1 MRFLA
6 KFERRVEINASP
18 NKIYDILNDET
29 LEEKWNITVKKLST
43 IEPDKYSV
51 KTTVGDI
58 ISKVTERVEN
68 ERISMDIEGGPF
80 NKMGYVLT
88 PKGDST
94 EVMGWAE
101 FEDPNQ
107 ESILGMAGDML
118 LESLKKYVDYLES
131 GGNPTEYNKK
141 K

>member
-6 KFERRVEINASP
+6 KFERKVEINASP

-29 LEEKWNITVKKLST
+29 LEEKWNITVKKLTT

-58 ISKVTERVEN
+58 ISTVTERVEN

-80 NKMGYVLT
+80 SKMGYVLT

-118 LESLKKYVDYLES
+118 LESLKKYVDHLES
-131 GGNPTEYNKK
+131 GGSPAEYNKK

>member
-1 MRFLA
+1 MA
-6 KFERRVEINASP
+6 KFERKIEINASP
-18 NKIYDILNDET
+18 NKIYDILNDEN
-29 LEEKWNITVKKLST
+29 LEEKWNITVKKLTT

-58 ISKVTERVEN
+58 ISTVTERVEN

-80 NKMGYVLT
+80 SKMGYVLT

-118 LESLKKYVDYLES
+118 LESLKKYVDHLES
-131 GGNPTEYNKK
+131 GGSPTEYNKK

>member
-1 MRFLA
+1 MA

>member
-1 MRFLA
+1 MA
-6 KFERRVEINASP
+6 KIERKVEINSSP
-18 NKIYDILNDET
+18 KKIYDILNDET
-29 LEEKWNITVKKLST
+29 LEEKWNITVKKLTT

-58 ISKVTERVEN
+58 ISTVTERVEN

-80 NKMGYVLT
+80 SKMGYVLT

-118 LESLKKYVDYLES
+118 LESLKKYVDHLES
-131 GGNPTEYNKK
+131 GGSPAEYNKK

>member
-1 MRFLA
+1 
-6 KFERRVEINASP
+6 
-18 NKIYDILNDET
+18 
-29 LEEKWNITVKKLST
+29 
-43 IEPDKYSV
+43 
-51 KTTVGDI
+51 
-58 ISKVTERVEN
+58 TERVEN

-80 NKMGYVLT
+80 SKMGYVLN

-118 LESLKKYVDYLES
+118 LESLKKYVDHLES
-131 GGNPTEYNKK
+131 GGSPAEYNKK